1 MSATAPSA
9 SASSSV
15 SAAAA
20 TTPGDVAPLQIEL
33 LHDAQAAGDRL
44 EAIAERTGGGQSRE
58 AAERVDAILEQV
70 RTQGDA
76 ALMELT
82 ERFDGVRPDPL
93 RVPADELAAAW
104 AATPT
109 DLQEA
114 LQLAHRRIVDFHQ
127 RQKPADLEVTGVHG
141 ERLGRRRT
149 RGAADRPLRSPAR
162 RCRDRGGPDSQR

>member
-1 MSATAPSA
+1 MSATA
-9 SASSSV
+9 V

-20 TTPGDVAPLQIEL
+20 TTPGDLAPLQIGL

-93 RVPADELAAAW
+93 RVPAEELAAAW

-109 DLQEA
+109 ALQEA
-114 LQLAHRRIVDFHQ
+114 LPRYRYQVPVVVQYCTAVQ
-127 RQKPADLEVTGVHG
+127 QVPAGSCVNGTLETLV
-141 ERLGRRRT
+141 
-149 RGAADRPLRSPAR
+149 
-162 RCRDRGGPDSQR
+162 